1 MREHWVDSVK
11 GVAIYLMVLGHCIQY
26 ASHDGYIF
34 GDNFMFKLIYSTFP
48 AYISK

>member
-34 GDNFMFKLIYSTFP
+34 RDIYFGIHYQSTHL
-48 AYISK
+48 